1 MKALLKVRGST
12 RAQTAIAIALI
23 ITLVTLSILIPVA
36 LWLTGT
42 VLNIAQVG
50 NNTFGSNS
58 TSSAYNAT
66 MTTLSSNL
74 YAAYSLSTILP
85 IIAVAGVIIAAITGF
100 IVWRR
105 QQ

>member
-1 MKALLKVRGST
+1 
-12 RAQTAIAIALI
+12 
-23 ITLVTLSILIPVA
+23 
-36 LWLTGT
+36 
-42 VLNIAQVG
+42 
-50 NNTFGSNS
+50 
-58 TSSAYNAT
+58 
-66 MTTLSSNL
+66 L